1 MATACRGNPASS
13 PLSQQASLRVCAAP
27 RRRTALTWMHDEHT
41 VRVPMSPREPA
52 LLSSPA
58 RAGPENQLDSPVLVA
73 WSVACGS
80 PPPAVLEPSSPVA
93 PASEPLVYSPGILG
107 TRHARHT
114 LAPRRTLAL
123 CEIDTA
129 VCKGSPSSP
138 ISSPRSSASKANEPE
153 SPWRAAWTLTCET
166 PPTRPCDIPLRAV
179 PAIDI
184 NSRKHSLVEC
194 ISTSAATMAGLEAAD
209 TWATRMQHGDTT
221 GGTSGPAGFS
231 TAHSPCSLRW
241 SPRRARSP
249 EHEHGAEA
257 VAPSKRRRRA
267 DRVPGAERMAQRAE
281 PASVTPAW
289 AERHHPCHQPHGPPS
304 ALWSRRAGLD
314 GDLALATPSLRVGVD
329 VVSTPPEKSLSSLN
343 VASTPTFD
351 AAMSDDVDAT
361 PCDEVRAPHP

>member
-1 MATACRGNPASS
+1 MATACLPGSS

-27 RRRTALTWMHDEHT
+27 RRRTALTWMHDEHM
-41 VRVPMSPREPA
+41 VRVPMSPREPD
-52 LLSSPA
+52 LGT
-58 RAGPENQLDSPVLVA
+58 GPENQLDSPVLVA
-73 WSVACGS
+73 WSVTCDS

-93 PASEPLVYSPGILG
+93 PASEPLVYSPWILG

-129 VCKGSPSSP
+129 VCQGSPSSP
-138 ISSPRSSASKANEPE
+138 LSNPRSSASKANEPE

-166 PPTRPCDIPLRAV
+166 PPTRPCEVPLRAV
-179 PAIDI
+179 PPIDI

-209 TWATRMQHGDTT
+209 TWATRMQHGDTV
-221 GGTSGPAGFS
+221 GDTSGPASFS
-231 TAHSPCSLRW
+231 TAHS
-241 SPRRARSP
+241 RSP
-249 EHEHGAEA
+249 EHEHGAAA
-257 VAPSKRRRRA
+257 VAPAKRRRRA

-289 AERHHPCHQPHGPPS
+289 AERHHPCHQPLGPPS

-329 VVSTPPEKSLSSLN
+329 VMSTPPEKSLSSLD
-343 VASTPTFD
+343 VASTPTFA

>member
-27 RRRTALTWMHDEHT
+27 RRRTALTWMHDEHM

-52 LLSSPA
+52 P
-58 RAGPENQLDSPVLVA
+58 RTGPENQLDSPVLVA
-73 WSVACGS
+73 WSVTCDS

-93 PASEPLVYSPGILG
+93 PASEPLVYSPWILG
-107 TRHARHT
+107 IRHARHT

-129 VCKGSPSSP
+129 VCQGSPSSP
-138 ISSPRSSASKANEPE
+138 LSSPRSSASKANEPE

-166 PPTRPCDIPLRAV
+166 PPTRPCEIPLRAV

-209 TWATRMQHGDTT
+209 TWATRMQHGDTM
-221 GGTSGPAGFS
+221 GDTSGPASFS
-231 TAHSPCSLRW
+231 TAHSPSSRRW

-289 AERHHPCHQPHGPPS
+289 AERHHPCHQPLGPPS

-314 GDLALATPSLRVGVD
+314 GDLALVTPSLSVGVD
-329 VVSTPPEKSLSSLN
+329 VMSTPPEKSLSSLD
-343 VASTPTFD
+343 VASTPTFA